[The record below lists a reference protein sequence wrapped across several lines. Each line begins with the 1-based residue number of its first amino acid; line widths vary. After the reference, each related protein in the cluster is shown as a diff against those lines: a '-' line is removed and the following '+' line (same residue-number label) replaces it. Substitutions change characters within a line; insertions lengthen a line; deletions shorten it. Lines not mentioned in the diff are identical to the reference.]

1 MSIDFLQA
9 AAPGVRRLAP
19 YEPGKSAEVVEREL
33 GIRESIKLA
42 SNENPL
48 GPSALARQAAVE
60 ALDELGRYPD
70 GGAFALKQALAA
82 RFQVAQNQL
91 TIGAGSSD
99 LLRLVVQSFVTPGAE
114 VIVSQYAFAMYAI
127 YACAVDAELRVV
139 PAQNWGHDLPAMAEA
154 VSPATR
160 VLFIA
165 NPNNPT
171 GTWVGHQALVDL
183 LDRVPRHVIVV
194 LDEAYAEYVS
204 VADYPDGI
212 ALTREYPN
220 LVVTRT
226 FSKAYGLAALRIG
239 YSISHPQ
246 VADLMNRIREPF
258 NGNSVALSAALAAL
272 GDAQHIERSRQANA
286 AGMAQVAQA
295 LEAMQLQSIPSIGN
309 FLAIETPSQAAPY
322 YEALLRRGVI
332 VRPLGGYG
340 MPRHLRVT
348 VGTADENSRF
358 IEALRAVCA
367 QIR

>member
-1 MSIDFLQA
+1 MSIDFFQA

-33 GIRESIKLA
+33 GITESIKLA

-48 GPSALARQAAVE
+48 GPSPLARQAAAQ
-60 ALDELGRYPD
+60 ALCGLGRYPD
-70 GGAFALKQALAA
+70 GGAFTLKQSLAA
-82 RFQVAQNQL
+82 RHQVAENQL

-127 YACAVDAELRVV
+127 YASAVDAELRVV
-139 PAQNWGHDLPAMAEA
+139 PAKNWGHDLSAMAAA

-171 GTWVGHQALVDL
+171 GTWVDHQALVDL

-194 LDEAYAEYVS
+194 LDEAYAEYVN

-212 ALTREYPN
+212 ALTHEYPN

-226 FSKAYGLAALRIG
+226 FSKAHGLAALRIG

-258 NGNSVALSAALAAL
+258 NGNSVALAAAVAAL
-272 GDAQHIERSRQANA
+272 GDAEHVERSRQANA
-286 AGMAQVAQA
+286 AGMRQVALA
-295 LEAMQLQSIPSIGN
+295 LDAIKLQYIPSIGN
-309 FLAIETPSQAAPY
+309 FLAVETPGQAAPY

-340 MPRHLRVT
+340 MPQHLRVT
-348 VGTADENSRF
+348 VGTPEENSRF
-358 IEALRAVCA
+358 IDAMRGVCA
-367 QIR
+367 ELR